1 MHPPLASG
9 HGRRQ
14 REACTGTQRHAR
26 EYMHS
31 PLRVRAMQALLAR
44 VETRQHAEAARA
56 GQQLAAYCDTQA
68 AAAQSSAALA
78 QRQADTRVVNIELL
92 FYRPREDDFL
102 INRAVSF
109 ATRQHQTLPSGERAT
124 FAYAHVE
131 ICFTYD
137 PHTLRALHE
146 LNYSFSIVQ
155 GGTVSMRSRT
165 NWRKEY
171 VAVAVP
177 ISGEQYRQLYYRC
190 QLLATAEPPIG
201 FDKMGMY
208 LAPVLPAGVLR
219 KRRDETHGTF
229 CSKIIVR
236 ALQEA
241 RIAEPELAGLE
252 PCCVTPSMLYVRLS
266 KYFVPTQRLGTQL

>member
-1 MHPPLASG
+1 
-9 HGRRQ
+9 
-14 REACTGTQRHAR
+14 
-26 EYMHS
+26 
-31 PLRVRAMQALLAR
+31 MQALLAH

-56 GQQLAAYCDTQA
+56 GQQLAAYCDTRA
-68 AAAQSSAALA
+68 AAAAAHGMA
-78 QRQADTRVVNIELL
+78 QRQTDTRVVNVELL
-92 FYRPREDDFL
+92 FYRPRADDYL

-109 ATRQHQTLPSGERAT
+109 ATREHEMLPSGERAT

-155 GGTVSMRSRT
+155 GGTVTLRSRT

-177 ISGEQYRQLYYRC
+177 ISGEQYRLLYYHC
-190 QLLATAEPPIG
+190 QVLATADPPIG

-208 LAPVLPAGVLR
+208 LAPLLPARVLR
-219 KRRDETHGTF
+219 QRRDETHGTF

-241 RIAEPELAGLE
+241 RIAEPELTGLE
-252 PCCVTPSMLYVRLS
+252 PSCVTPSMLYVRLR

>member
-1 MHPPLASG
+1 
-9 HGRRQ
+9 
-14 REACTGTQRHAR
+14 
-26 EYMHS
+26 
-31 PLRVRAMQALLAR
+31 MQALLAH

-56 GQQLAAYCDTQA
+56 GQQLAAYCDAQA
-68 AAAQSSAALA
+68 GAAGASA
-78 QRQADTRVVNIELL
+78 QRQPDTRVVNVQLL
-92 FYRPREDDFL
+92 FYRPREDDYL

-155 GGTVSMRSRT
+155 GGTVSLRSRT

-177 ISGEQYRQLYYRC
+177 VSGEQYRLLYYHC
-190 QLLATAEPPIG
+190 QMLATADPPIG
-201 FDKMGMY
+201 FDKVGMY
-208 LAPVLPAGVLR
+208 LAALLPARVLR
-219 KRRDETHGTF
+219 QRRDETHGTF

-236 ALQEA
+236 ALKEA

-252 PCCVTPSMLYVRLS
+252 PCCVTPSMLYVGLS
-266 KYFVPTQRLGTQL
+266 KYFVPAQRLGTQL